1 MAKSRRR
8 TRKKKVGKSIRNM
21 WRGLI
26 AVILMAGC
34 GYLASHLSG
43 QETNEQVLS
52 AHSGTM
58 EIFSKSKQGTEHL
71 RCSKVTVGWICHST
85 RNAIYPTGFHG
96 N

>member
-1 MAKSRRR
+1 
-8 TRKKKVGKSIRNM
+8 M

-52 AHSGTM
+52 AHSGDYGNLLEVKTRP
-58 EIFSKSKQGTEHL
+58 GTPSVL
-71 RCSKVTVGWICHST
+71 KVTVGWICHST